1 MRALIALAVVI
12 SLGVA
17 ALFWWMG
24 GDRVILAWAV
34 EGQRAAQGGMG
45 RALGALRTG
54 DAAAVV
60 PLLGVC
66 FLYGFFH
73 AAGPGHGK
81 LLIGGY
87 GAARAVGA
95 WRLSTVA
102 VASSLA
108 QGVTAILLVGAGV
121 WLLDWSRDHMTDL
134 AERLLQP
141 LGFAAIALIGLWLV
155 VRGLRQMR
163 HRARRVA
170 HGADSLAAPVDV
182 GHDRH
187 GHHGHDHHHEHHD
200 HDHGNCGHAHAPTAE
215 QVASATSNRELLAL
229 VGAVA
234 IRPCTG
240 ALFLLILT
248 AQMGVFIWGIVGTIV
263 MALGTASV
271 TVAVALAAVFLRRSA
286 LEGLGQRA
294 ERMAWVQPV
303 LEITVGL
310 TVAWIA
316 LGLALATA

>member
-12 SLGVA
+12 SLGLA
-17 ALFWWMG
+17 ALFWWTG

-121 WLLDWSRDHMTDL
+121 WLLDWSRDYMTDL

-163 HRARRVA
+163 HRAR
-170 HGADSLAAPVDV
+170 GWP
-182 GHDRH
+182 
-187 GHHGHDHHHEHHD
+187 
-200 HDHGNCGHAHAPTAE
+200 
-215 QVASATSNRELLAL
+215 
-229 VGAVA
+229 
-234 IRPCTG
+234 
-240 ALFLLILT
+240 
-248 AQMGVFIWGIVGTIV
+248 
-263 MALGTASV
+263 MARTASQHPSTWV
-271 TVAVALAAVFLRRSA
+271 TIRTVITITTITITTTITTTAIAAMPMRPRPSRLRRPPPTGSFWRWSGRWRSGPA
-286 LEGLGQRA
+286 PGRSFC
-294 ERMAWVQPV
+294 
-303 LEITVGL
+303 
-310 TVAWIA
+310 
-316 LGLALATA
+316 